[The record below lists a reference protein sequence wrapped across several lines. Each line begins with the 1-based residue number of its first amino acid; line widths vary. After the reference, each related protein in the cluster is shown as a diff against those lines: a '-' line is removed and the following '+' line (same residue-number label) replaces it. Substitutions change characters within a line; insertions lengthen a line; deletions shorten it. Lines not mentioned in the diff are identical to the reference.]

1 MIERIDE
8 FIFKIVEACLD
19 WLNEWLSITQKQVL
33 SALLVGWGVAWVV
46 YFAMQSEHWTAAI
59 LAICA
64 MFDWFVGRN
73 LGNIRKAIFRVKY
86 RTLRFVV
93 LCFNIGSVI
102 GTIVRPHGWSDAIW
116 LVGLICISL
125 DWYVSAAFIDSER
138 GGKRKLALAKL
149 KELFGALEW
158 IPAPE
163 MGQ

>member
-1 MIERIDE
+1 MIARIDE

-33 SALLVGWGVAWVV
+33 SALLVTYGTCWIIGATMEWSI
-46 YFAMQSEHWTAAI
+46 FAGALISI
-59 LAICA
+59 LPAT
-64 MFDWFVGRN
+64 DWFHRDRTN
-73 LGNIRKAIFRVKY
+73 SQKIIIR
-86 RTLRFVV
+86 
-93 LCFNIGSVI
+93 
-102 GTIVRPHGWSDAIW
+102 
-116 LVGLICISL
+116 VGLRPVRLFFLSSLVIAFIMLPYMHARGYPLWCIGGL
-125 DWYVSAAFIDSER
+125 ACALFNYGECAFIDSER